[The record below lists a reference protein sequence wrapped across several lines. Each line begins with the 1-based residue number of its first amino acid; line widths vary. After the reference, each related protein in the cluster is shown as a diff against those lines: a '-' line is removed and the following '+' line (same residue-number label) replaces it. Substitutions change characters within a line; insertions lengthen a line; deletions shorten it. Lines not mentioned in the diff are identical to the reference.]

1 MWEQLKRLSGS
12 LTRKQQITI
21 ALAAIAVV
29 AGLYFLLEQNREKDF
44 RPLFTGLAA
53 EDANKVVTKL
63 KEANV
68 EYRLGEGDGAVMVR
82 TAKLAETRLLIAG
95 AGLPKSGRIG
105 FELFDK
111 TNFGATDF
119 AEQVNYRRALEGELE
134 RSVVSLSEVA
144 EARVHLTFPKQSVFT
159 EQRQPAKASVLVKLK
174 PEATLSA
181 RNVLAIEHLVASAVE
196 GLAPQ
201 QVTVVDM
208 QGNLLKKVPAT
219 PDEEEKKDLR
229 LEYRQ
234 KIERDLQAK
243 VIATLTPILGAEHFQ
258 TGVAV
263 DVDFSTGEQ
272 SEEAWDPNRSVMV
285 TQQRTEEMNTPST
298 PSGVPGTPSSLPRPT
313 SRPGSKDQGMVRR
326 TENITYQS
334 SRTVRRTTLPQGGI
348 RRLTVS
354 TVLDQG
360 VRWEGTGAKAKR
372 ILEPPPEETLKK
384 VRDLIAGAV
393 GFNQER
399 GDQIVVESL
408 PFEGT
413 LRKSLP
419 PPDPA
424 APKAAPGQTAP
435 PQQDGPIPAWLTKL
449 LADKGI
455 KVNPMILIGAVAGVL
470 LLLLGGAGFFVMK
483 KRKKKKA
490 LALAKAGVE
499 VADGHGKVEAGT
511 AAPGELPPAQTK
523 LPAARGG
530 SAVIHGPDHGAAMTE
545 EERTALMEAQ
555 ERELLASLRGPEL
568 ATKKSEV
575 LVKHIT
581 EQAKHNP
588 VGTAQLVRS
597 WLSEKERF

>member
-1 MWEQLKRLSGS
+1 MWDQFKRLSGS

-21 ALAAIAVV
+21 ALTAVAVV
-29 AGLYFLLEQNREKDF
+29 AGLYVLLLRNREKDF

-68 EYRLGEGDGAVMVR
+68 EYRLGEDGAVLVR
-82 TAKLAETRLLIAG
+82 SAKLAETRLVIAG
-95 AGLPKSGRIG
+95 AGLPKTGRIG

-134 RSVVSLSEVA
+134 RSMVSLAEVS
-144 EARVHLTFPKQSVFT
+144 EARVHLTFPKQSLFT
-159 EQRQPAKASVLVKLK
+159 EQRQPAKASVLLKLN
-174 PEATLSA
+174 PDAQLSP

-196 GLAPQ
+196 GLTPE

-219 PDEEEKKDLR
+219 PDEEENKDLR

-234 KIERDLQAK
+234 KIERDLHAK
-243 VIATLTPILGAEHFQ
+243 VTATLTPVIGAEHFQ

-263 DVDFSTGEQ
+263 DVDFSSGEQ
-272 SEEAWDPNRSVMV
+272 SEEAWDPDRSVMV
-285 TQQRTEEMNTPST
+285 TQQRTEEMNTPAT
-298 PSGVPGTPSSLPRPT
+298 PSGVPGTASSLPRPT
-313 SRPGSKDQGMVRR
+313 SRPGSKDQGLMRR

-372 ILEPPPEETLKK
+372 ILEPPSEETLKK

-408 PFEGT
+408 PFEST

-424 APKAAPGQTAP
+424 APKAPGKAPA
-435 PQQDGPIPAWLTKL
+435 PQQSAPFLQGIEKW

-455 KVNPMILIGAVAGVL
+455 KLNPMILTGVAAL
-470 LLLLGGAGFFVMK
+470 LALILFGGAGFFFVK
-483 KRKKKKA
+483 KRKKKA
-490 LALAKAGVE
+490 LALAKAS
-499 VADGHGKVEAGT
+499 AAT
-511 AAPGELPPAQTK
+511 ASGAAMEGLGELPPAHTK
-523 LPAARGG
+523 LPATHGG
-530 SAVIHGPDHGAAMTE
+530 SAVARPGADPELSE
-545 EERTALMEAQ
+545 EERQELIAQQ
-555 ERELLASLRGPEL
+555 ERELLASLRGPEQI
-568 ATKKSEV
+568 TKKTEV

-581 EQAKHNP
+581 EQTKQNP
-588 VGTAQLVRS
+588 VGAAHLIRS
-597 WLSEKERF
+597 WLTEKER

>member
-1 MWEQLKRLSGS
+1 MWDQLKRLSAS
-12 LTRKQQITI
+12 LTRKQQILI
-21 ALAAIAVV
+21 ALTALGVI
-29 AGLYFLLEQNREKDF
+29 AGLYGFLHQNREKDF

-53 EDANKVVTKL
+53 EDANRVVTKL

-68 EYRLGEGDGAVMVR
+68 EYRLGESDGAVLVR
-82 TAKLAETRLLIAG
+82 SGRLAETRLLIAG

-119 AEQVNYRRALEGELE
+119 AEQVNFRRAMEGELE
-134 RSVVSLSEVA
+134 RSMMSLSEVA
-144 EARVHLTFPKQSVFT
+144 EARVHLTFPKQSVFV
-159 EQRQPAKASVLVKLK
+159 EQRQPAKASVLLKLK
-174 PEATLSA
+174 PEARLSA

-196 GLAPQ
+196 GLAPE

-208 QGNLLKKVPAT
+208 QGNMLNKPQST

-234 KIERDLQAK
+234 KIERELQAK
-243 VIATLTPILGAEHFQ
+243 VIATLSPILGPEHFQ
-258 TGVAV
+258 TGVSV
-263 DVDFSTGEQ
+263 EVDFTSGEQ

-285 TQQRTEEMNTPST
+285 TQQRTEEMNTPSA
-298 PSGVPGTPSSLPRPT
+298 PSGVPGTASSLPRPT
-313 SRPGSKDQGMVRR
+313 SRPGGKDQGMVRR

-354 TVLDQG
+354 TVLDQN
-360 VRWEGTGAKAKR
+360 VRWEGTGGKAKR
-372 ILEPPPEETLKK
+372 ILEPPAEDTMKK
-384 VRDLIAGAV
+384 VRELIAGAI
-393 GFNQER
+393 GFNQQR

-408 PFEGT
+408 PFEST
-413 LRKSLP
+413 LRKAVP

-424 APKAAPGQTAP
+424 APKAAPGKPGTVQNP
-435 PQQDGPIPAWLTKL
+435 SPLDGLTKW

-455 KVNPMILIGAVAGVL
+455 KVNPMILLGAGAGVIL
-470 LLLLGGAGFFVMK
+470 LLLSGAAFFVMR
-483 KRKKKKA
+483 KRKAKKA
-490 LALAKAGVE
+490 LILKAKA
-499 VADGHGKVEAGT
+499 EAE
-511 AAPGELPPAQTK
+511 AASAELPPAHTK
-523 LPAARGG
+523 LPAQHGG
-530 SAVIHGPDHGAAMTE
+530 SAVTAHGAAHEPEMSE
-545 EERTALMEAQ
+545 EERQAFIEQQ

-581 EQAKHNP
+581 EQAQKNP
-588 VGTAQLVRS
+588 VAAAHLLRS
-597 WLSEKERF
+597 WLAEKERT